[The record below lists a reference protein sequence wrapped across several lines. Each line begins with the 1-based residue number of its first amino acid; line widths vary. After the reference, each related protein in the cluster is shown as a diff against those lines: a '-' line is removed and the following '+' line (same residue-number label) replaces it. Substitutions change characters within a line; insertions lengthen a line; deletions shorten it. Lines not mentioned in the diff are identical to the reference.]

1 MSSISYVLNADSCRY
16 ADALVSRTPD
26 DRWMLLLDIS
36 NSSSS
41 SSCSDDTELHNSAV
55 NHAKQLGTSVECSTF
70 TRCAV
75 RN

>member
-41 SSCSDDTELHNSAV
+41 SSSSDDGELHNSAV

>member
-41 SSCSDDTELHNSAV
+41 SSCSDDGELHSSAV

>member
-41 SSCSDDTELHNSAV
+41 SSCSDDGELHNSAV
-55 NHAKQLGTSVECSTF
+55 NYAKQLGTSVECSTF